1 MKKTLRAG
9 AVTLSLLMGA
19 GIFAPT
25 SVFAKGSTKK
35 TQSKPKAQTVQA
47 SSKKAAPSVQKK
59 NKNAKKADL
68 PPVIKVG
75 GIVIPVKAV
84 TKAFGANL
92 AWDQENQVVTITK
105 GDVTIV
111 MNLKTKIATVNGK
124 EVPMK
129 DSSKTNNGTFV
140 PLQFIAKNLGIDL
153 SKTDVGQTTDGT
165 QTTTTTTDTNTDTST
180 GTQTSTDTATTGT
193 TTTTTDT
200 TTTTSAQ

>member
-19 GIFAPT
+19 GIFAPA

-35 TQSKPKAQTVQA
+35 TQSKAKAHMVQA
-47 SSKKAAPSVQKK
+47 SSKKAAPSGEK
-59 NKNAKKADL
+59 NNRNAKKADL
-68 PPVIKVG
+68 PPVIKAG

-92 AWDQENQVVTITK
+92 TWDQENQVVTITK

-111 MNLKTKIATVNGK
+111 INLKTKVATVNGK

-153 SKTDVGQTTDGT
+153 SKTDEGQTTDGT
-165 QTTTTTTDTNTDTST
+165 QTTTTTT
-180 GTQTSTDTATTGT
+180 
-193 TTTTTDT
+193 
-200 TTTTSAQ
+200 TSAQ